1 MTQKSWEDPRVH
13 AGMSAQLRLR
23 RERIG
28 AGDAPLGWKVGF
40 GSPAA
45 MEKLGITAPLIGF
58 LMQSGRLAP
67 GATVPLAGWT
77 KSVGECE
84 IAVHMGADLAAG
96 SDEATAQRAIAA
108 LGPAIELVDLV
119 RPPEEV
125 ETILAGNIYQRHA
138 VLGAADHSRAG
149 GLVEGIRGVVLRNGS
164 EHATTTDPQAATG
177 ELIGIVRHVADT
189 LAAFGEKLSAGDVI
203 ITGAIVPP
211 FPPVEPGEEIVF
223 RLEPIG
229 TISVRFA

>member
-1 MTQKSWEDPRVH
+1 MTAKSWEDPRVH

-45 MEKLGITAPLIGF
+45 MEKLGISAPLIGF

-77 KSVGECE
+77 KAVGECE

-96 SDEATAQRAIAA
+96 SDEATARRAIAA
-108 LGPAIELVDLV
+108 LGPAIELIDRV

-125 ETILAGNIYQRHA
+125 EAILAGNIYQRNV
-138 VLGAADHSRAG
+138 VLGAPDASRAG
-149 GLVEGIRGVVLRNGS
+149 GSVEGIRGTVLRNGA
-164 EHATTTDPQAATG
+164 EHAATSDPQAATG

-189 LAAFGEKLSAGDVI
+189 LAAFGETLSAGHVI

-211 FPPVEPGEEIVF
+211 FPVEPGEEIVF
-223 RLEPIG
+223 HLEPVG
-229 TISVRFA
+229 TVSVRFA